1 MSFKAFIDSRKF
13 RSHDESMT
21 IWKNHMVNM
30 GFGYKLGVDLPG
42 EKRGMIPNA
51 KYYNKAYRGHWNGWT
66 IISDAIGQGEILAT
80 PLQIANLA
88 STIANRGYFITPH
101 IVKHIQGAQ
110 LDSKYY
116 RPRYT
121 GIEKRYYMD
130 VVRGM
135 RNAFTANQGTCRSG
149 NFTNIEMCGKTGTAQ
164 NHGIDHSAFMG
175 FAPMNKPQIAILVY
189 VENGGWGAD
198 YGVPIGAL
206 MMEQFI
212 NGKLSEGSEKRAEAM
227 SNRVISYGYQER

>member
-1 MSFKAFIDSRKF
+1 
-13 RSHDESMT
+13 
-21 IWKNHMVNM
+21 
-30 GFGYKLGVDLPG
+30 
-42 EKRGMIPNA
+42 
-51 KYYNKAYRGHWNGWT
+51 
-66 IISDAIGQGEILAT
+66 
-80 PLQIANLA
+80 
-88 STIANRGYFITPH
+88 
-101 IVKHIQGAQ
+101 
-110 LDSKYY
+110 
-116 RPRYT
+116 
-121 GIEKRYYMD
+121 MD
-130 VVRGM
+130 IVRGM

-212 NGKLSEGSEKRAEAM
+212 NGKLSESSEKRAEAM